1 MFHLGRYCQKNIK
14 GVPMNICLINPF
26 SKLAAI
32 RQYNLAKCFAEL
44 GHKVTLILPEYDK
57 YSGYKKNLFEEC
69 SNLTIIHPYQIQSKC
84 LEISMVFYF
93 FSALHKIKN
102 KKFDLVHGFRPT
114 PFSGYLG
121 YKISKKKKI
130 PFILEMGD
138 EEWQTMETLKIHPN
152 YRVKIVKALEKKL
165 IDVANGITT
174 MSPSLAIALN
184 QKYDKEIVSIPSGI
198 DVDIFS
204 KKNIRPH
211 LQETL
216 QKKTG
221 MLKNMLYLGKLDKT
235 SHILDSMYALKKV
248 KNLGFIIVG
257 DGKGKKDLEELAK
270 KLDVI
275 ERCHFVG
282 RIEHQEVPHYLN
294 TANIL
299 VAPFSSSMAGAEFV
313 LNLKILEYMGMEKPI
328 IVSGIGILKE
338 ILKDCAFV
346 YQPGNVDQFV
356 EKINFILEHQEES
369 ITIATKARNKILDYD
384 WKKQAIKMLNYYNKT
399 ITKFN
404 QK

>member
-1 MFHLGRYCQKNIK
+1 
-14 GVPMNICLINPF
+14 MNICLINPF

-32 RQYNLAKCFAEL
+32 RQYNLAKCFAKL

-69 SNLTIIHPYQIQSKC
+69 SNLTVIHPYQIKSKC
-84 LEISMVFYF
+84 IEISMAFYF

-121 YKISKKKKI
+121 YKISNKKKI

-165 IDVANGITT
+165 INVADGITT

-184 QKYDKEIVSIPSGI
+184 QKYNKEIVSIPSGI
-198 DVDIFS
+198 DINTFS
-204 KKNIRPH
+204 KNNIRPH

-257 DGKGKKDLEELAK
+257 EGKGEKDLEELAK
-270 KLDVI
+270 KLGVI

-294 TANIL
+294 TADIL

-328 IVSGIGILKE
+328 VVSGIGILKE
-338 ILKDCAFV
+338 ILEDCAFV
-346 YQPGNVDQFV
+346 YQPGNIDQFV
-356 EKINFILEHQEES
+356 EEIKFILEHQEES
-369 ITIATKARNKILDYD
+369 ITIATKARKKILDYD
-384 WKKQAIKMLNYYNKT
+384 WNKQAERMIEYYKKVVSNFPSKT
-399 ITKFN
+399 S
-404 QK
+404 

>member
-1 MFHLGRYCQKNIK
+1 
-14 GVPMNICLINPF
+14 MNICLINPF

-32 RQYNLAKCFAEL
+32 RQYNLAKCFAQL

-57 YSGYKKNLFEEC
+57 YSGYEKNLFEEC
-69 SNLTIIHPYQIQSKC
+69 YNLTIIHPYQIKSKC
-84 LEISMVFYF
+84 LEISMAFYF

-102 KKFDLVHGFRPT
+102 KKFDIVHGFRPT

-138 EEWQTMETLKIHPN
+138 EEWQTMATLKTHPS

-165 IDVANGITT
+165 ISVANGITT
-174 MSPSLAIALN
+174 MSPSLGISLN
-184 QKYDKEIVSIPSGI
+184 KKYHKEIKSIPSGI
-198 DVDIFS
+198 DIKTFS
-204 KKNIRPH
+204 KKNVRPH
-211 LQETL
+211 LQEIL

-235 SHILDSMYALKKV
+235 SHIQDSMYALKEV
-248 KNLGFIIVG
+248 KNIGFIIVG
-257 DGKGKKDLEELAK
+257 DGKGKKDLEELAI
-270 KLDVI
+270 KLGVI
-275 ERCHFVG
+275 KRCYFVG

-294 TANIL
+294 TADIL
-299 VAPFSSSMAGAEFV
+299 IAPFSSSMAGAEFV
-313 LNLKILEYMGMEKPI
+313 LNLKVLEYMGMEKPI
-328 IVSGIGILKE
+328 VVSGIGILKE

-346 YQPGNVDQFV
+346 YQPGNIDQFV
-356 EKINFILEHQEES
+356 EKIKFILEHQEES
-369 ITIATKARNKILDYD
+369 TKIATKARDKILDYD
-384 WKKQAIKMLNYYNKT
+384 WKKQAMRMLNYYNEV